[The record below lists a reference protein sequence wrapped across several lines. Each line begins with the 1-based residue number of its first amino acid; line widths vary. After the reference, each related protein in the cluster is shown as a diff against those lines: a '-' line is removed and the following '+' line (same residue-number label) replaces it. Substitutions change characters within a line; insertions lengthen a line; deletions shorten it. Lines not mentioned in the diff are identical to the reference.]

1 MFALY
6 IEKRSIKN
14 LNNKFSFKCISPR
27 IISYIIGMA
36 LILSISINPLILQE
50 FRLATSMDVLI
61 YSILSITGILI
72 WAWRYRDIFIDNND
86 KLIIGTEDQSLQ
98 YYEHEVATARQ
109 YMSKYTIVLA
119 ILGTLSLIIL
129 SLIVASY
136 FNQQDNGDIDSN
148 LNILFVS
155 LYTVLTV
162 GCFTVV
168 FLRKKKSTYTVFA
181 TRAISCFL
189 IFWVPLGTA
198 TFIYWVWK
206 VRKREEAVSQFYV
219 ALNEMFKGNVEPIKE
234 VWSHTDDVAYM
245 GPTGGIKIG

>member
-129 SLIVASY
+129 
-136 FNQQDNGDIDSN
+136 
-148 LNILFVS
+148 
-155 LYTVLTV
+155 
-162 GCFTVV
+162 
-168 FLRKKKSTYTVFA
+168 
-181 TRAISCFL
+181 
-189 IFWVPLGTA
+189 
-198 TFIYWVWK
+198 
-206 VRKREEAVSQFYV
+206 
-219 ALNEMFKGNVEPIKE
+219 
-234 VWSHTDDVAYM
+234 
-245 GPTGGIKIG
+245 